1 MNQIE
6 FQRLVIREEMYE
18 SKQEKIIDLS
28 LQIARRPDNWKKRNS
43 KAAVNA
49 HAPIKHI

>member
-18 SKQEKIIDLS
+18 SQREKIIDLS
-28 LQIARRPDNWKKRNS
+28 LQIARRPKGKPTGKWIDKE
-43 KAAVNA
+43 AVRRD
-49 HAPIKHI
+49 